1 MTRKIR
7 LIFLL
12 LTIAPCVS
20 SKAAELRFAKI
31 FTDHVVLQRE
41 MSLPVWGWAEPN
53 VAVEVTFAGQQKTAT
68 ADASGKWLVRFDPLA
83 ASSESRELTARTAT
97 NAVTLKDVLVGE
109 VWLASGQSNMG
120 FSIPKSTHAD
130 EARKLIPHPQ
140 LRRFKVGPYIAD
152 TPVADIGADGAFQN
166 PRWRR
171 GDDGQWRVVDN
182 ERFGLNWTSAVAAW
196 FAHEVRV
203 SQDVPVGLIESHFG
217 GSKLYCWMPIESLE
231 RSPEF
236 KRDVI
241 APYRV
246 QKTKWDERYAAW
258 KADPNRDPNRP
269 PTEPW
274 RLSCLYNAQIAPLT
288 PFAMRGVI
296 WYQGESNQGRAEA
309 YRRQLPTMVKTWR
322 NAFEL
327 DNLVF
332 LAVQLP
338 AFGKVRD
345 WPRNPWSEMRESIA
359 FLERSLP
366 HTASVVSTDCGL
378 PDEIHPP
385 LKRPIGQRLAL
396 AARSKVYG
404 ENVVSSG
411 PAFRSAE
418 FHRNGAVV
426 HFDHV
431 GSGLAIGRIPDELL
445 RSWTRESSESEV
457 SRLQLQGFTLAGLDQ
472 KFHKADAE
480 IRGDTVILK
489 CDAVPDP
496 VAVRYAWQDSPIANL
511 SNQDGL
517 PAETFRSD
525 IWPLQTQATITTPLV
540 LSEGGTPEEPAVFD
554 GQGMV
559 IDLGIDVTNHEW
571 KKTGDLWISQ
581 PGLLTSQKQEPRIA
595 GQTAGLFVDGIPI
608 TIPRDLE
615 AEKQYP
621 DRKSRCY
628 FPPDNLHSGQ
638 MGYTGDGSIYFRW
651 PKGIPKNKPIVLPP
665 KAGTNCVSI
674 ACSHIIV
681 RNITAM
687 HAGNDGFNIHGHRK
701 GIRLENVRALSNADE
716 GISAHETVEMKVDRA
731 EVAWNGSAAGGVAD
745 VNDSITNYR
754 KCIVHNNAGAAF
766 YFSGKS
772 HTVADS
778 LIFNQSRDF
787 SIQRDTKFAQE
798 HIEWRKT
805 SLRGRRD
812 N

>member
-1 MTRKIR
+1 MNPRQFRRLNNMTRHTIQ
-7 LIFLL
+7 LIILV
-12 LTIAPCVS
+12 IASCVS
-20 SKAAELRFAKI
+20 CQAADLRFANI
-31 FTDHVVLQRE
+31 FTDHCVLQRE
-41 MSLPVWGWAEPN
+41 MSVPVWGWAKPGSQ
-53 VAVEVTFAGQQKTAT
+53 VTLKFADQKKTAT
-68 ADASGKWLVRFDPLA
+68 AGADGKWLLRLDPMQ
-83 ASSESRELTARTAT
+83 ASRESRDLTVSSSGQSVRLA
-97 NAVTLKDVLVGE
+97 DVLVGE

-130 EARKLIPHPQ
+130 EARKLIPHQ
-140 LRRFKVGPYIAD
+140 HLRRFKVGPYIAD
-152 TPVADIGADGAFQN
+152 KPVLDIGADGAFQN
-166 PRWRR
+166 PRWRM
-171 GDDGQWRVVDN
+171 GDDGQWRSVDS
-182 ERFGLNWTSAVAAW
+182 ERFGLNWISAVAAW

-231 RSPEF
+231 EIPEF

-241 APYRV
+241 APYRL
-246 QKTKWDERYAAW
+246 QKAKWDERYSAW
-258 KADPNRDPNRP
+258 KADPNRDPDRP

-288 PFAMRGVI
+288 PFAIRGII

-309 YRRQLPTMVKTWR
+309 YRRQLPTMVNAWR
-322 NAFEL
+322 SAFGRDDL
-327 DNLVF
+327 AF

-345 WPRNPWSEMRESIA
+345 WPRSAWAEMRESIA
-359 FLERSLP
+359 LLETSLP

-385 LKRPIGQRLAL
+385 LKRPIGHRLAL

-404 ENVVSSG
+404 EDIVWSG
-411 PAFRSAE
+411 PVFRKVD
-418 FHRNGAVV
+418 FQKHGAVV

-431 GSGLAIGRIPDELL
+431 SSGLVASD
-445 RSWTRESSESEV
+445 RSWTRERSESEV

-480 IRGDTVILK
+480 IRDDTVIVK
-489 CDAVPDP
+489 CEAVPEP

-511 SNQDGL
+511 SNKDGL
-517 PAETFRSD
+517 PAGTFRSD
-525 IWPLQTQATITTPLV
+525 IWPLQTQARITTPLV
-540 LSEGGTPEEPAVFD
+540 LTKGGTPEKPAVFD
-554 GQGMV
+554 GQGML
-559 IDLGIDVTNHEW
+559 IDLGIDVSDHEW
-571 KKTGDLWISQ
+571 HKSGNLWTSQ
-581 PGLLTSQKQEPRIA
+581 PGLLASHSQEPRIA

-615 AEKQYP
+615 TEKQRP

-628 FPPDNLHSGQ
+628 FPPDQLKPGQ
-638 MGYTGDGSIYFRW
+638 MGYADDGSLYFRW
-651 PKGIPKNKPIVLPP
+651 PKGVPQNKPITLPP

-674 ACSHIIV
+674 ACSHIII
-681 RNITAM
+681 RNITAR

-716 GISAHETVEMKVDRA
+716 GISAHETVEMEVVGA

-745 VNDSITNYR
+745 VNDSITTYR
-754 KCIVHNNAGAAF
+754 NCIVHDNAGAAF
-766 YFSGKS
+766 YFSGKTHCVS
-772 HTVADS
+772 DT
-778 LIFNQSRDF
+778 LIFNQSKDF
-787 SIQRDTKFAQE
+787 SIQRGVAFNNE
-798 HIEWRKT
+798 HIESR
-805 SLRGRRD
+805 
-812 N
+812 NAN